1 MISAL
6 KSRCARFALVSFTL
20 TCTPL
25 AFAAAPTTDAYPVRP
40 IRFIVPWA
48 PGGGGDIAARVLQVK
63 LAEALGQPVVIDN
76 RPGAGGNIG
85 AELAAKSRPD
95 GYTILFGAASTHVM
109 NPNLYAKM
117 PFRETDFAPVSQIA
131 TVANILVVNP
141 TFPAKTVGD
150 LIARAKAGPVF
161 FGSSGNGSVLH
172 VAAEM
177 FDSMAHVRMTHVPY
191 KGGGPAIAAILGNE
205 VQVLF
210 SDPLP
215 AIPLIKE
222 SRLRALAVMGVKR
235 LATFPELPTIAES
248 GVPGYDADSWAG
260 LFTPAGIPDY
270 VMRRLNQEC
279 VRALQMLDVRERFAN
294 NGYTPTPSSP
304 EQFAGFVS
312 AQIAKWG
319 AVIKAANIRIE

>member
-1 MISAL
+1 MEF
-6 KSRCARFALVSFTL
+6 SRVVIASLAL
-20 TCTPL
+20 TCMPT
-25 AFAAAPTTDAYPVRP
+25 AFAAAPTSAAYPSRP

-48 PGGGGDIAARVLQVK
+48 PGGGGDIAARLLHVK

-109 NPNLYAKM
+109 NPNLYTNM

-150 LIARAKAGPVF
+150 LIARAKAGQVN

-177 FDSMAHVRMTHVPY
+177 FDSMARIRMTHVPY

-205 VQVLF
+205 VQVIF

-215 AIPLIKE
+215 AIPLVKE
-222 SRLRALAVMGVKR
+222 GRLRALAVTGVKR
-235 LATFPELPTIAES
+235 LSLFPELPTIAES

-260 LFTPAGIPDY
+260 LFAPAGMPDPIL
-270 VMRRLNQEC
+270 RRLNQEC
-279 VRALQMLDVRERFAN
+279 FRALQMPDIKERFSN

-304 EQFAGFVS
+304 EQFKKFVS